1 MGAAAILRY
10 LAIPLRMA
18 PLLLIGTFSLLLVLA
33 TKAGFLGIPLGLI
46 LLSWFTKYAFVLMD
60 HLVDGVV
67 EPPVLSIEMVN
78 PLSEQRPLVM
88 LLLAIG
94 LFYASNA
101 ASYWVGKQG
110 ALVLMIAVGAILP
123 AIVAVQGA
131 TRMVV
136 QSLNPRRVLG
146 LIGRLRGDYVL
157 ILGFIG
163 LVWLFFRVVFESAFG
178 AELPLILRIPLLMY
192 AWLAV
197 FSLIGGVLFERRLDI
212 GLDDVNTPESL
223 DADDD
228 EEQVPDERARDK
240 EIDRIYAEWRGGAHA
255 NAWKTVLTLV
265 DESKDEM
272 TELRWLYQRVAR
284 WPDGRLADR
293 LARELLPRLLAKR
306 LTGEALD
313 LVRERLKRD
322 AQFRPA
328 GSADLLTLVHLAKA
342 AGDRATARLLLHDF
356 NTLYPGDP
364 AQAVVDRLNCDV
376 RPGTART
383 RD

>member
-1 MGAAAILRY
+1 MGAAVILRY

-18 PLLLIGTFSLLLVLA
+18 PLLLIGTFSVLLILA
-33 TKAGFLGIPLGLI
+33 AKAGLFGIPLGLI
-46 LLSWFTKYAFVLMD
+46 ILSWFTKYSFVLMD
-60 HLVDGVV
+60 HLADGVV

-78 PLSEQRPLVM
+78 PLSEQRPMIM
-88 LLLAIG
+88 LLLTIG
-94 LFYASNA
+94 LFYASDA

-110 ALVLMIAVGAILP
+110 ALVLLIAVGAILP

-131 TRMVV
+131 TGTVV

-163 LVWLFFRVVFESAFG
+163 LVWLFFRIVLESAFG
-178 AELPLILRIPLLMY
+178 DALPMVLRIALLMY

-197 FSLIGGVLFERRLDI
+197 FSLIGGMLFERRLEL
-212 GLDDVNTPESL
+212 GLDDVHTPESI

-228 EEQVPDERARDK
+228 DETPDERARDK

-255 NAWKTVLTLV
+255 NAWKSVLALV
-265 DESKDEM
+265 SESKDELA
-272 TELRWLYQRVAR
+272 ELRWLYQRAAQ
-284 WPDGRLADR
+284 WPDGRLAER

-306 LTGEALD
+306 ITGDALD
-313 LVRERLKRD
+313 ITRERLRKNP
-322 AQFRPA
+322 QFRPA

-356 NTLYPGDP
+356 ATLYPGDP
-364 AQAVVDRLNCDV
+364 AQAVVDRLN
-376 RPGTART
+376 TQLQ
-383 RD
+383 